1 MKRIITKSWQSVS
14 WLREFLQEAPDGE
27 YLIQD
32 YSPPRNI
39 EQNAL
44 LHAYLTYIARGTGNE
59 MYALKELMKK
69 KYASKKKMVKI
80 GWKKQYA
87 IVIEQTSKMNKKRF
101 AEFLTDVE
109 WFFTPFG
116 YPIPSIDNLEF
127 RALINSYS

>member
-1 MKRIITKSWQSVS
+1 MKKLLRKEWHTIY
-14 WLREFLQEAPDGE
+14 WLREFLDTAPNGD

-39 EQNAL
+39 DQNSL
-44 LHAYLTYIARGTGNE
+44 LHAYLTYVAKETGNE

-69 KYASKKKMVKI
+69 KFASKKKMVKI

-87 IVIEQTSKMNKKRF
+87 LVIEQTSKMNKKRF

-109 WFFTPFG
+109 WFFAPFG
-116 YPIPSIDNLEF
+116 YPIPPRDNLEF
-127 RALINSYS
+127 QALINSYS